1 MGDIVIPDVIGLIV
15 GAALTIIIFSY
26 LFSDNVLY
34 RWVLA
39 LLVGS
44 GAGYV
49 MGIALRFLVLDWLA
63 QARTAESPVVR
74 IFYFVPLL
82 LGILLLFKGF
92 ASSKLLGRFTVLGNI
107 PMGYLLGTGA
117 AVAIA
122 GALLGTLFPQ
132 IRATGDALTMAN
144 FPWGL
149 LQGVVMLV
157 GTVTALLVFS
167 PRARGREGEIK
178 PAARWLQRTGQFFII
193 VALATVFAGAI
204 TSGLTLWIERW
215 SELIRLVFSFMGS

>member
-1 MGDIVIPDVIGLIV
+1 MGDMAVLDLVGLIV
-15 GAALTIIIFSY
+15 GAVLTVIIFSY
-26 LFSDNVLY
+26 LFGDNVLY

-49 MGIALRFLVLDWLA
+49 MGIALRFLLVDWLA
-63 QARTAESPVVR
+63 LARTAESPVVR
-74 IFYFVPLL
+74 VFYFIPLF

-132 IRATGDALTMAN
+132 IQATGNALTLQN

-149 LQGVVMLV
+149 LEGAVMLI

-167 PRARGREGEIK
+167 PKARGPEGETK
-178 PAARWLQRTGQFFII
+178 PAALWLQRIGQFFII
-193 VALATVFAGAI
+193 VALATAFAGAI
-204 TSGLTLWIERW
+204 TSGLTLWVERW
-215 SELIRLVFSFMGS
+215 SELLGTVFYFIGS

>member
-1 MGDIVIPDVIGLIV
+1 MILDIIGLIV
-15 GAALTIIIFSY
+15 GAALTVIIFSY
-26 LFSDNVLY
+26 LFGDNILY

-44 GAGYV
+44 GAGYA
-49 MGIALRFLVLDWLA
+49 MGIALRFLLVDWLA
-63 QARTAESPVVR
+63 QARTDESLVIRV
-74 IFYFVPLL
+74 FYFVPLF

-92 ASSKLLGRFTVLGNI
+92 ASSKLLRRFAVLGNI

-132 IRATGDALTMAN
+132 IQATGNALTLQN

-149 LQGVVMLV
+149 LQGVAMLI

-167 PRARGREGEIK
+167 PKARAREGEIR
-178 PAARWLQRTGQFFII
+178 PAALWLQRIGQFFII
-193 VALATVFAGAI
+193 VALATAFAGAI
-204 TSGLTLWIERW
+204 TSGLTLWVERW
-215 SELIRLVFSFMGS
+215 SELFKLASSFIGS

>member
-1 MGDIVIPDVIGLIV
+1 MGNAQIFEMLGLIV
-15 GAALTIIIFSY
+15 GAVLTLIIFSY
-26 LFSDNVLY
+26 LLGDHVLY

-49 MGIALRFLVLDWLA
+49 MGVALRFLWMDWLA
-63 QARTAESPVVR
+63 QARTAESPLLKGY
-74 IFYFVPLL
+74 YFVPLL

-92 ASSKLLGRFTVLGNI
+92 SSLKILGRLSPLGNI
-107 PMGYLLGTGA
+107 PMGYLIGTGA

-132 IRATGDALTMAN
+132 IQAAGNAMTLRN

-149 LQGVVMLV
+149 LRGIVMLI
-157 GTVTALLVFS
+157 GTISALLLFS
-167 PRARGREGEIK
+167 PRAKDPGGEIK
-178 PAARWLQRTGQFFII
+178 STTLWMQRLGKFFVI
-193 VALATVFAGAI
+193 VALAAAFAGAI
-204 TSGLTLWIERW
+204 TSGLTLWVERW
-215 SELIRLVFSFMGS
+215 AELLKTVFHFIRG

>member
-1 MGDIVIPDVIGLIV
+1 MEYTVTSEMIGLIV
-15 GAALTIIIFSY
+15 GAALTLIIFSY
-26 LFSDNVLY
+26 LFGDNILY

-49 MGIALRFLVLDWLA
+49 MGIATRFLFVDWLG
-63 QARTAESPVVR
+63 QARTAENPLVR
-74 IFYFVPLL
+74 IFYFIPLF
-82 LGILLLFKGF
+82 LGILLLLKGF
-92 ASSKLLGRFTVLGNI
+92 TSSKLLGRFAVLGNI

-132 IRATGDALTMAN
+132 IQATGNALTLN
-144 FPWGL
+144 GSLWKL
-149 LQGVVMLV
+149 LQGVVVLV

-167 PRARGREGEIK
+167 PKARSHEGERK
-178 PAARWLQRTGQFFII
+178 SAAVWLHRIGQFFII
-193 VALATVFAGAI
+193 VALAAAFAGAI
-204 TSGLTLWIERW
+204 TSGLTLWVERW
-215 SELIRLVFSFMGS
+215 SELFGLVFSFIGS